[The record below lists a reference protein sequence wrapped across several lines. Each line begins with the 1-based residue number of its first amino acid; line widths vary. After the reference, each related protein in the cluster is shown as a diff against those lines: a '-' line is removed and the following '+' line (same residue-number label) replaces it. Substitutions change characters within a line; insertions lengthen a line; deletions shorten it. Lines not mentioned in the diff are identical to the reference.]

1 MTDPGHAL
9 LRFVALARMRMR
21 ARRALAA
28 ATFSLAAVCAGNAA
42 LSLLAA
48 AGVRLLHWDAAG
60 FLFVAVLL
68 AFAAALAAA
77 LWPVEVRTVTRA
89 ADRQLGL
96 EGALATA
103 LEVVASPDPFKRLL
117 VRRTAAALGP
127 IRPSRAIPLRP
138 PPVALLVPALLALA
152 LLLGPQAA
160 TAPASSDRGSVPLP
174 SDPVLKQLSNDLRE
188 IALALLRDPYASSP
202 SAVDRVRRLVN
213 IDEAL
218 RRGALDPKQVRLALE
233 QWMTTLDTDGV
244 LRSQNDPLDLA
255 RLETLDALSRLD
267 ARASGDA
274 GASGVMPGEAGH
286 VSRGAQA
293 GRTTER
299 DERAGARAIDLTQPD
314 QAAGGQGEEA
324 GRRPAPLGFSAHR
337 DPVNESGPGVERT
350 SPTGAAWV
358 LPPPARLSATA
369 DAGWPEGARESPVLP
384 QSAGRDAS
392 VLALSRSSLTGS
404 ERALLD
410 EYFRVLV
417 RERGKLS
424 GQEAHP

>member
-60 FLFVAVLL
+60 FLFVAVLS

-77 LWPVEVRTVTRA
+77 LWPVEVRTVTRS

-103 LEVVASPDPFKRLL
+103 FEVVASPDPFKRLL

-127 IRPSRAIPLRP
+127 IRPSRAVPLRP

-152 LLLGPQAA
+152 FLLGPQAA

-174 SDPVLKQLSNDLRE
+174 SDPVLEQLSHDLRE
-188 IALALLRDPYASSP
+188 IAVTLLRDPHASSP
-202 SAVDRVRRLVN
+202 SAVDRVRRLVT

-233 QWMTTLDTDGV
+233 QWMTTLDADGV
-244 LRSQNDPLDLA
+244 LRSQNDPRDLA

-267 ARASGDA
+267 ARASAAA
-274 GASGVMPGEAGH
+274 G
-286 VSRGAQA
+286 RGAQE
-293 GRTTER
+293 GRATER
-299 DERAGARAIDLTQPD
+299 DETAGARAIDPTQPD

-324 GRRPAPLGFSAHR
+324 GRRSAPLGFSPHG
-337 DPVNESGPGVERT
+337 DPVNESGPGIERT
-350 SPTGAAWV
+350 SPADAAWV